1 MLLLTFTAGAKD
13 YAVDV
18 ARVVELVPRV
28 ELRAVPHAPA
38 YLAGLLGYRGQVVPV
53 IDLGVLVGA
62 APCQDRLSTRIILVN
77 DAPGDPHRRALDRNN
92 PVGQPG
98 QPRPGPDRHGSLLGL
113 IAEQV
118 IDLTPARPEQVVP
131 APVHLPQ
138 APYLDAIAQLDHRF
152 LPLIA
157 VEKIRESV
165 PLRVAWPAPGAPG
178 GPGHSHSDETE
189 HGTRKTLVTE
199 PGCRAG

>member
-1 MLLLTFTAGAKD
+1 MLLLTFTAGANR
-13 YAVDV
+13 YAIDV

-28 ELRAVPHAPA
+28 ELRVVPHAPT

-77 DAPGDPHRRALDRNN
+77 DAPGDHNCREDDRAD
-92 PVGQPG
+92 PAGEPG

-131 APVHLPQ
+131 APVHVPQ
-138 APYLDAIAQLDHRF
+138 APYLHAIAQFDQGF
-152 LPLIA
+152 VPLIA
-157 VEKIRESV
+157 VEKIRESS
-165 PLRVAWPAPGAPG
+165 LLS
-178 GPGHSHSDETE
+178 GPGSMVRVQFPVLSEDKDTPTAMKLNTE
-189 HGTRKTLVTE
+189 HS
-199 PGCRAG
+199 